1 MFEEFKEKFIEL
13 ILSRTFV
20 LLVVLTVLF
29 GSLIYRVFNLQIVH
43 GEEYLNS
50 FETRIK
56 KELTIDGTRGNIY
69 DRNGNLLAYNELA
82 HAVKIEDV
90 YESGRYKNLNLNTTI
105 YETIKIIESNNDKVV
120 SDFRIALDK
129 DGEYYFTVEGTSLN
143 RFLADVY
150 GHSSINDLT
159 VKEKTSTPDDVIEY
173 LCGWDR
179 FRIGFYNDNTKKDGF
194 IPGNGYSRSEL
205 LKILNVRYDMNN
217 NSYQKYIST
226 TIASDVCEETVAV
239 IMENNNELPGVSI
252 EEGTIR
258 KYVDP
263 VYMSNILGYTGKVS
277 STDELTSLQEINVN
291 YTINDTV
298 GKLGVE
304 KSMESYLQGKKGSET
319 IFVNSVGKTTE
330 VANYIEP
337 IAGNDI
343 YLTIDKDLQVAVY
356 KMLEE
361 HLASILYTKIINAKE
376 FDASAVSASKI
387 MIPIYDVYIA
397 LFNNNVINID
407 HLSEDD
413 AKENEKAVYD
423 RFIAKREQVF
433 ERLRSELYDKK
444 TVYSDLNTEYKVYES
459 YIVDRLYQESII
471 DRDLIDLTDKTYTAW
486 TIDESISA
494 YEYINYCISMNWID
508 VSKLDIDTQY
518 SDSEKIYNY
527 MINYI
532 LDELYKDKGFIK
544 KIITYMIKGD
554 EISGSAICRI
564 LIEQNVVEL
573 DENEESKM
581 MSGTTTAYA
590 FMMARIKN
598 LDITP
603 AMLALDPCSASCVIT
618 DVNTGDVLCLV
629 SYPGFDNNML
639 ANGVDPEYYAA
650 LQEDLSTPMINYA
663 TRHKTAPGSTFKPVS
678 ATAGLIEGVIN
689 TSSRFTCTG
698 LFDKVAP
705 PAKCWIYGKGAH
717 GSLNVSEAIR
727 HSCNMFFYELGYQLG
742 SSPNGY
748 SSDYA
753 LSRLQVYADAYG
765 LTDLSGVEIEES
777 MPSFSTTDG
786 VRSAIGQGTHSY
798 TTVGLA
804 RYCTALA
811 NSGTCYNLT
820 LLDRVTDRSG
830 NLLKDNSATIRNE
843 ITMDPSYWRA
853 IHQGMR
859 AVVESRSDYEDMKI
873 KVAGKTGTAEESRN
887 RANHALF
894 ICYAPYDSP
903 QIAVATRIAYG
914 YSSTYAAQT
923 TKDILNYY
931 FKTED
936 EEDLITG
943 QAQELDNV
951 TTVTD

>member
-581 MSGTTTAYA
+581 MSGATTAYA

>member
-29 GSLIYRVFNLQIVH
+29 GSLIYRVFDLQIVH

-423 RFIAKREQVF
+423 RFITKREQVF
-433 ERLRSELYDKK
+433 ERLRNELYDKK

-459 YIVDRLYQESII
+459 YIVDRLYQENII
-471 DRDLIDLTDKTYTAW
+471 DRDLVDLTDKIYTAW

-581 MSGTTTAYA
+581 MSGATTAYA

-689 TSSRFTCTG
+689 TGSRFTCTG

-705 PAKCWIYGKGAH
+705 PAACWIYGKGAH
-717 GSLNVSEAIR
+717 GSLNVSEAIK

-786 VRSAIGQGTHSY
+786 VRSAIGQGSHSY

-914 YSSTYAAQT
+914 YSSTYAAQA

>member
-1 MFEEFKEKFIEL
+1 MFEEFREKLIEL
-13 ILSRTFV
+13 LTSRIFV
-20 LLVVLTVLF
+20 LLVIAFVTTSILV
-29 GSLIYRVFNLQIVH
+29 YRVFDLQIVH
-43 GEEYLNS
+43 GEEYLDS

-56 KELTIDGTRGNIY
+56 KEITIEGTRGNIY

-82 HAVKIEDV
+82 HAVTIEDV
-90 YESGRYKNLNLNTTI
+90 YENGRYKNLNLNTTI
-105 YETIKIIESNNDKVV
+105 YNTIKIIEDNKDKVV
-120 SDFRIALDK
+120 SDFRIALDRN
-129 DGEYYFTVEGTSLN
+129 DEYYFTVEGSQLN

-159 VKEKTSTPDDVIEY
+159 VKEKTSTPDDVINY

-179 FRIGFYNDNTKKDGF
+179 FRIGFYNENTKKDGF
-194 IPGNGYSRSEL
+194 IPGNGYSRTDL

-298 GKLGVE
+298 GKLGIE

-343 YLTIDKDLQVAVY
+343 YLTIDKDLQIAVY

-376 FDASAVSASKI
+376 FDASSVSASKI

-397 LFNNNVINID
+397 LFNNNVIDID
-407 HLSEDD
+407 HLGETD
-413 AKENEKAVYD
+413 AKDNEKIIYERYMSKKEAVFD
-423 RFIAKREQVF
+423 
-433 ERLRSELYDKK
+433 RLRTELLETKNPYE
-444 TVYSDLNTEYKVYES
+444 DLKTEYKVYES
-459 YIVDRLYQESII
+459 YLVDKLYQEGIVNKDAI
-471 DRDLIDLTDKTYTAW
+471 DTTDKTYIAW
-486 TIDESISA
+486 TIDETISA
-494 YEYINYCISMNWID
+494 FEYLNYCISMNWID
-508 VSKLDIDTQY
+508 VSTLDIDTQY

-544 KIITYMIKGD
+544 KIFTYMIKND
-554 EISGSAICRI
+554 EISGNLICKV
-564 LIEQNVVEL
+564 LIEQDVVEL
-573 DENEESKM
+573 DESEENKLFA
-581 MSGTTTAYA
+581 GATTSYA

-618 DVNTGDVLCLV
+618 DVQSGDVLALV

-650 LQEDLSTPMINYA
+650 LQADLSTPMINYA

-678 ATAGLIEGVIN
+678 ATAGLIEGVI
-689 TSSRFTCTG
+689 TTGTRFTCTG

-705 PAKCWIYGKGAH
+705 PAACWIYGQGAH
-717 GSLNVSEAIR
+717 GSLNVTEAIR

-742 SSPNGY
+742 TSPNGY

-786 VRSAIGQGTHSY
+786 VRSCIGQGSHSY

-804 RYCTALA
+804 RYVTAVA

-830 NLLKDNSATIRNE
+830 NLLKDNEATIRNE

-859 AVVESRSDYEDMKI
+859 EVVESRSDYEDMKI

-894 ICYAPYDSP
+894 VCYAPYDSP

-936 EEDLITG
+936 EEELITG
-943 QAQELDNV
+943 QAQVLDNV

>member
-1 MFEEFKEKFIEL
+1 MFEDFKEKFIEL

-20 LLVVLTVLF
+20 LIIVLTVLF
-29 GSLIYRVFNLQIVH
+29 GTLIYRVFNLQIVH
-43 GEEYLNS
+43 GEEYLDS

-105 YETIKIIESNNDKVV
+105 YETIKIIEGNKDKVV
-120 SDFRIALDK
+120 SDFKIALDK
-129 DGEYYFTVEGTSLN
+129 DGEYYFTVEGTSLS

-159 VKEKTSTPDDVIEY
+159 VKEKTSTPDDVIDY

-179 FRIGFYNDNTKKDGF
+179 FRIGYYNDNTKKDGF
-194 IPGNGYSRSEL
+194 IPGNGYTRSDL

-239 IMENNNELPGVSI
+239 IMENNNELLGVSI
-252 EEGTIR
+252 EEGTVR

-298 GKLGVE
+298 GKLGIE

-356 KMLEE
+356 RMLEE

-397 LFNNNVINID
+397 LFNNNIIDID
-407 HLSEDD
+407 HMAEED

-423 RFIAKREQVF
+423 RFISKREQVF
-433 ERLRSELYDKK
+433 EKLRNELYDKK
-444 TVYSDLNTEYKVYES
+444 SVYSNLNTEYKVYES
-459 YIVDRLYQESII
+459 YIIDKLYQENILDKEMI
-471 DRDLIDLTDKTYTAW
+471 DTSDKTYIAW

-544 KIITYMIKGD
+544 KVITYMIKGD
-554 EISGSAICRI
+554 EISGSAICKI

-573 DENEESKM
+573 DEEEERKM
-581 MSGTTTAYA
+581 FTGVTTSYA
-590 FMMARIKN
+590 FMKERIKK

-639 ANGVDPEYYAA
+639 ANGVDPDYYAA
-650 LQEDLSTPMINYA
+650 LQADLSTPMINYA

-678 ATAGLIEGVIN
+678 ATAGLIEGVI
-689 TSSRFTCTG
+689 TTGTRFTCTG

-705 PAKCWIYGKGAH
+705 PAACWIYGKGAH

-753 LSRLQVYADAYG
+753 LSRLEVYADAYG

-786 VRSAIGQGTHSY
+786 VRSAIGQGSHSY

-804 RYCTALA
+804 RYVTAIA

-820 LLDRVTDRSG
+820 LVDKVTDRSG
-830 NLLKDNSATIRNE
+830 NLLKDNSASIRNE

-859 AVVESRSDYEDMKI
+859 EVVESRSDYEDMKI

-894 ICYAPYDSP
+894 VCYAPYDNP
-903 QIAVATRIAYG
+903 QIAVSTRIAYG

-936 EEDLITG
+936 EETLITG

>member
-13 ILSRTFV
+13 ITSRSFV
-20 LLVVLTVLF
+20 LMIVLSIAFASLV
-29 GSLIYRVFNLQIVH
+29 YRVFDLQIVH
-43 GEEYLNS
+43 GEEYMDS

-56 KELTIDGTRGNIY
+56 KEITIDGTRGNIY

-105 YETIKIIESNNDKVV
+105 YETIKIIEGNKDKVV
-120 SDFRIALDK
+120 SDFKIALDK
-129 DGEYYFTVEGTSLN
+129 NGEYYYTVEGTSLS

-159 VKEKTSTPDDVIEY
+159 VKEKTSTPEDVINY
-173 LCGWDR
+173 LCGWER

-194 IPGNGYSRSEL
+194 IPGNGYSRSDL

-226 TIASDVCEETVAV
+226 TIASDVSEETVAV
-239 IMENNNELPGVSI
+239 IMENYNELQGVSI

-277 STDELTSLQEINVN
+277 STEELNNLLETNMS

-304 KSMESYLQGKKGSET
+304 KSMENYLQGKKGSET

-397 LFNNNVINID
+397 LINNNVIDID
-407 HLSEDD
+407 HLSDEE
-413 AKENEKAVYD
+413 AKDNEKAVYAKY
-423 RFIAKREQVF
+423 ISKREAVF
-433 ERLRSELYDKK
+433 EKLRNELYEKR
-444 TVYSDLNTEYKVYES
+444 TVYTDLNKEYKVYES
-459 YIVDRLYQESII
+459 YIIDKLYQEGILNKDAI
-471 DRDLIDLTDKTYTAW
+471 DPEDKTYIAW
-486 TIDESISA
+486 TTDETISA
-494 YEYINYCISMNWID
+494 YEFINYCISMNWID

-527 MINYI
+527 MVNYI

-544 KIITYMIKGD
+544 KIFTYMIKND
-554 EISGSAICRI
+554 EISGSAICKI
-564 LIEQNVVEL
+564 LIEQDIVEL
-573 DENEESKM
+573 DESEENKM
-581 MSGTTTAYA
+581 LSGVTTAYA

-618 DVNTGDVLCLV
+618 DVRTGDVLALV

-650 LQEDLSTPMINYA
+650 LQEDYSTPMINYA

-678 ATAGLIEGVIN
+678 ATAGLMEGVIS
-689 TSSRFTCTG
+689 TATRFTCTG

-705 PAKCWIYGKGAH
+705 PAACWIYGQGAH

-777 MPSFSTTDG
+777 MPSFSKTDG
-786 VRSAIGQGTHSY
+786 VRSAIGQGSHSY

-804 RYCTALA
+804 RYVTAVA

-820 LLDRVTDRSG
+820 LLDKVTDRSG
-830 NLLKDNSATIRNE
+830 NLLKDNSATVRNE
-843 ITMDPSYWRA
+843 INMDPSYWRA

-859 AVVESRSDYEDMKI
+859 EVVESRSDYADMKI

-894 ICYAPYDSP
+894 ICYAPYDDP
-903 QIAVATRIAYG
+903 QIAIATRIAYG

-931 FKTED
+931 FKIED
-936 EEDLITG
+936 EEELITG
-943 QAQELDNV
+943 QAQVLDNV

>member
-13 ILSRTFV
+13 ITSRVF
-20 LLVVLTVLF
+20 LLIILLIIMF
-29 GSLIYRVFNLQIVH
+29 SSLIYRVFDLQIVH
-43 GEEYLNS
+43 GEEYMDS

-56 KELTIDGTRGNIY
+56 KEITIDGSRGNIY

-82 HAVKIEDV
+82 HAVTIEDV
-90 YESGRYKNLNLNTTI
+90 YESGRYKNLNLNNTI
-105 YETIKIIESNNDKVV
+105 YETIKIIEGNNDKLD

-129 DGEYYFTVEGTSLN
+129 NDEYYFTVEGTSLN

-150 GHSSINDLT
+150 GHSSINDLS
-159 VKEKTSTPDDVIEY
+159 VKEKTSTPEDVINY

-194 IPGNGYSRSEL
+194 IPGNGYTKSEI

-226 TIASDVCEETVAV
+226 TIASDVSEVTVAV

-252 EEGTIR
+252 EEGTVR

-263 VYMSNILGYTGKVS
+263 IYMSNILGYTGKVS
-277 STDELTSLQEINVN
+277 STDELSALQETNVS

-298 GKLGVE
+298 GKLGIE

-330 VANYIEP
+330 VANYVEP

-343 YLTIDKDLQVAVY
+343 YLTIDKDLQIAVY
-356 KMLEE
+356 KILEE
-361 HLASILYTKIINAKE
+361 HLASILYTKIINVKE
-376 FDASAVSASKI
+376 FDTSAVSASKI

-397 LFNNNVINID
+397 LINNNIIDLD
-407 HLSEDD
+407 HLSEED
-413 AKENEKAVYD
+413 AKENEKIVYD
-423 RFIAKREQVF
+423 KYIARRESVF
-433 ERLRSELYDKK
+433 ERLRSELYEKK
-444 TVYSDLNTEYKVYES
+444 TVYSDLNSEYKVYES
-459 YIVDRLYQESII
+459 YIVDKLYQEGIINKDSI
-471 DRDLIDLTDKTYTAW
+471 DTADKVYIAW
-486 TIDESISA
+486 TIDETISA
-494 YEYINYCISMNWID
+494 YEYLNYCISMNWLD

-544 KIITYMIKGD
+544 KIFTYMIKND
-554 EISGSAICRI
+554 ELGGSTICKL
-564 LIEQNVVEL
+564 LIEQDVVEL
-573 DENEESKM
+573 DENEEKKM
-581 MSGTTTAYA
+581 LSGATTAYS
-590 FMMARIKN
+590 FMMERIKN

-618 DVNTGDVLCLV
+618 DVNTGDVLALV

-650 LQEDLSTPMINYA
+650 LQADLSTPMINYA
-663 TRHKTAPGSTFKPVS
+663 TRHKTAPGSTFKPVT
-678 ATAGLIEGVIN
+678 ATAGLMEGIIN
-689 TSSRFTCTG
+689 TGSRYTCTG
-698 LFDKVAP
+698 LFDKISP
-705 PAKCWIYGKGAH
+705 PAACWIYKGAH
-717 GSLNVSEAIR
+717 GSLNVTEAIR
-727 HSCNMFFYELGYQLG
+727 HSCNMFFYELGYAMG
-742 SSPNGY
+742 TSPNGY

-753 LSRLQVYADAYG
+753 LNRLRVYADAYG

-777 MPSFSTTDG
+777 APSFSTQDG
-786 VRSAIGQGTHSY
+786 VRSAIGQGSHSY

-804 RYCTALA
+804 RYVTAIA
-811 NSGTCYNLT
+811 NSGTCFDLT
-820 LLDRVTDRSG
+820 LLDKVTDRSG
-830 NLLKDNSATIRNE
+830 NLLRDNSATVRNE

-853 IHQGMR
+853 IHLGMR
-859 AVVESRSDYEDMKI
+859 EVVESRSDYADMKV

-894 ICYAPYDSP
+894 ICYAPYDKP
-903 QIAVATRIAYG
+903 EIAIATRIAYG
-914 YSSTYAAQT
+914 YSSTYAATT
-923 TKDILNYY
+923 TKDIINYY
-931 FKTED
+931 YKTENED
-936 EEDLITG
+936 ELITG
-943 QAQELDNV
+943 QAQILDNV